1 MHCPCCCLAR
11 LPNLRARAKTTGAL
25 ADDRPKVIHKVRTP
39 NTINIHP
46 NLGHPPPLQTRLVA
60 EFQFHLTER
69 LGDDA
74 ARADNGSAV
83 GVPESRTNVASA
95 PERLVSLQ
103 RHVGWAISLLQR
115 DDGNL

>member
-95 PERLVSLQ
+95 PERLGSLQ
-103 RHVGWAISLLQR
+103 RHVCWVISLLQR